1 MQSDKGEL
9 KKHLVIVDVPGVIED
24 AWEGK
29 GIGPWF
35 LRHLERVYTLLHI
48 VAPSIEPLD
57 HYTIKTLSDQLVGDY
72 KIVRSELEKYG
83 KGLPEKKEIV
93 VVNKMELVD
102 VGDRAEIEKEFKK
115 ETGKDLIWV
124 SAGMGEVGEL
134 VKKLS

>member
-1 MQSDKGEL
+1 MKSDKGEL

-35 LRHLERVYTLLHI
+35 LRHLERVNTLLHI
-48 VAPSIEPLD
+48 VAPIVE
-57 HYTIKTLSDQLVGDY
+57 TGIAEQLVADY
-72 KIVRSELEKYG
+72 KVVRAELTKYG

-102 VGDRAEIEKEFKK
+102 EGDRTEIEKEFKK
-115 ETGKDLIWV
+115 ETGKDLVWV
-124 SAGMGEVGEL
+124 SAGMGEVSGL
-134 VKKLS
+134 VENLQ